1 MKFRAGGFPS
11 KPSALTNR
19 AVSLTLVGDAAHFLP
34 WETHRILPRSIP
46 LRQTNVLTRLAYS
59 RAPVVSS
66 ISKTTNW
73 DSGANFLPPVC
84 RGTRQQEEGDG
95 GKVLEDDCAG
105 DDCRPSF
112 VWWRLSSGDGHTSSS
127 GYWQV

>member
-1 MKFRAGGFPS
+1 MKFRASGFLS

-19 AVSLTLVGDAAHFLP
+19 AVSLTLVGDAAHFLLGK
-34 WETHRILPRSIP
+34 RIAFCPDQSRRGKPMSSPDSRPQGPLWYLVFPKPQIGIP
-46 LRQTNVLTRLAYS
+46 AQTV
-59 RAPVVSS
+59 
-66 ISKTTNW
+66 
-73 DSGANFLPPVC
+73 LPPVC

-127 GYWQV
+127 GYWQF